1 MGFDGDKF
9 FVSVNVVYC
18 GTKLGR
24 VAEGYSVAPENAKAS
39 ENAERNIFSRG
50 WAYTRQKTGRLTS
63 IRLLPK

>member
-24 VAEGYSVAPENAKAS
+24 VAEGYSVASGNVKAS

-50 WAYTRQKTGRLTS
+50 WAYTRQKTDGSAS

>member
-24 VAEGYSVAPENAKAS
+24 VAEGYSVASENAKAS
-39 ENAERNIFSRG
+39 ENAERNILVAGGHTPDKKRVG
-50 WAYTRQKTGRLTS
+50 
-63 IRLLPK
+63 